1 LHNCFNARF
10 RCIKP
15 LLAQSPQRIAA
26 FVQGDGFIER
36 SFTVFQLMDDV
47 FKRPQRGFKI
57 HIGYVLIHSPA
68 MTPDA
73 DWVKCFALSPSVDE
87 EGC

>member
-1 LHNCFNARF
+1 
-10 RCIKP
+10 
-15 LLAQSPQRIAA
+15 
-26 FVQGDGFIER
+26 
-36 SFTVFQLMDDV
+36 MDDV